1 VTIETG
7 TALSVSK
14 NLETRATLTETE
26 VAREITR
33 LHHEVLGCMK
43 VGMEKAFRIGQL
55 LTEQKEKLGHGH
67 FTGWVNAALPFTDRT
82 ARNYMTLWR
91 NQDRL
96 KTENVSVLSEAYKL
110 LTAPRPIPDRPVEL
124 YDTAMAKLAIVNS
137 VLGDP
142 AREEAFPPLW
152 EEAEAS
158 TRAFLESLGGYIEE
172 GDPSTILRKC
182 GWVAVV
188 LLSLQNSW
196 AELNMRIHRRYD
208 ALIKELESRWP
219 PLYQLLKENNFS
231 SETFECLGQ
240 ALARR
245 LAELEGKNAG
255 R

>member
-1 VTIETG
+1 MASET
-7 TALSVSK
+7 TL
-14 NLETRATLTETE
+14 RATPVTETE

-43 VGMEKAFRIGQL
+43 VGLEKAFRIGQL

-96 KTENVSVLSEAYKL
+96 KTENVSVLSEGYKL

-172 GDPSTILRKC
+172 GGPSTILRKC
-182 GWVAVV
+182 GWVTTV
-188 LLSLQNSW
+188 LLDLQNGW
-196 AELNMRIHRRYD
+196 AELNMRIERRLG
-208 ALIKELESRWP
+208 AVLTEMESKYPWM
-219 PLYQLLKENNFS
+219 YHFLKENNFS
-231 SETFECLGQ
+231 SEAFEWVGQ
-240 ALARR
+240 ALDRR
-245 LAELEGKNAG
+245 QAELESKDG